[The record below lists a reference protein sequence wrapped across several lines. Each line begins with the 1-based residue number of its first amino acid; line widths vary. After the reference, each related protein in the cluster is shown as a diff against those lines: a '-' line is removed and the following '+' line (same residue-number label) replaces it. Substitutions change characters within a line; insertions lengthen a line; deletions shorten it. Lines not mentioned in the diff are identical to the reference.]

1 MPEFPDF
8 DQQYYDDW
16 AAELHEQHVAD
27 YRRDGIEPC
36 GCLSNSTNAHRASC
50 PDYLG
55 EVPWSDRV
63 DE

>member
-8 DQQYYDDW
+8 DEQYYDDW
-16 AAELHEQHVAD
+16 AAELHEQYVAEQIQED
-27 YRRDGIEPC
+27 TANTVEH
-36 GCLSNSTNAHRASC
+36 AE
-50 PDYLG
+50 YLG

>member
-8 DQQYYDDW
+8 DEQYYDDW
-16 AAELHEQHVAD
+16 AAELHEQYVAD
-27 YRRDGIEPC
+27 HFAAKAQEH
-36 GCLSNSTNAHRASC
+36 AE
-50 PDYLG
+50 YLG